1 MKKETKILKKFSEL
15 SVAIVDEK
23 KMVILNKQYK
33 KHNYTGLNF
42 DGLKM
47 EMITHDKLKN
57 FKTLSMLSNNI
68 YTESLLSIDADFA
81 NLDKETKEKLI
92 NEFSIDYHYVAIYK
106 NKKE

>member
-1 MKKETKILKKFSEL
+1 
-15 SVAIVDEK
+15 
-23 KMVILNKQYK
+23 
-33 KHNYTGLNF
+33 
-42 DGLKM
+42 
-47 EMITHDKLKN
+47 
-57 FKTLSMLSNNI
+57 MLSNNI